1 MALSLHTLH
10 PKRGSRKT
18 SVRVG
23 RGLSKKGTYSG
34 RGAKGQRSRSGG
46 KSGLRLKGLRI
57 VMLATP
63 KQRGFTSQKPSCQV
77 VNVGMISKVFTEGS
91 VISPQM
97 LYNKKLITS
106 SSRPVKIL
114 GEGTLTMKVTVQDC
128 FVSTSAKEKIEKAG
142 GTILA

>member
-10 PKRGSRKT
+10 PKNGSRKS

-46 KSGLRLKGLRI
+46 KSGLRLKGLRM
-57 VMLATP
+57 VMLRIP
-63 KQRGFTSQKPSCQV
+63 KRRGFTSLAQVCQV
-77 VNVGMISKVFTEGS
+77 VNIGSLAKVFTEG
-91 VISPQM
+91 QM
-97 LYNKKLITS
+97 VTPRTLKEKKLISS

-114 GEGTLTMKVTVQDC
+114 GKGILNIKVAVKEC
-128 FVSTSAKEKIEKAG
+128 RLSAEAKAKIEKAG
-142 GTILA
+142 GSVTL